1 MPSVLFVCTAN
12 RFRSPLAEAAFK
24 QCLNDD
30 GCLEDWDVWSAGT
43 WTESGL
49 PPAAAALK
57 AARRLGLDIERHRSQ
72 SITSDLLLRSDLVI
86 VMQAS
91 QQEAILV
98 DFPHAAGKI
107 MLLSE
112 IVEGIKYDIPDPI
125 VSLDGSDQELAKVI
139 INLVKQGYKK
149 ICVMAQKRR

>member
-1 MPSVLFVCTAN
+1 
-12 RFRSPLAEAAFK
+12 
-24 QCLNDD
+24 
-30 GCLEDWDVWSAGT
+30 
-43 WTESGL
+43 
-49 PPAAAALK
+49 
-57 AARRLGLDIERHRSQ
+57 
-72 SITSDLLLRSDLVI
+72 
-86 VMQAS
+86 MQAS

>member
-24 QCLNDD
+24 QCLFDD

-49 PPAAAALK
+49 PPAAAAVK

-98 DFPHAAGKI
+98 DFPHVAGKT

-112 IVEGIKYDIPDPI
+112 IVEGIAYDIPDPI
-125 VSLDGSDQELAKVI
+125 ETLDGSDQELATVI
-139 INLVKQGYKK
+139 CNLVKQGYKQ

>member
-49 PPAAAALK
+49 PPATGALK

-98 DFPHAAGKI
+98 DFPHVAGKT

-112 IVEGIKYDIPDPI
+112 IVEGITYDIPDPI
-125 VSLDGSDQELAKVI
+125 ETLDGSDQELATVI
-139 INLVKQGYKK
+139 CNLVKQGYKQ

>member
-24 QCLNDD
+24 KCLYND

-43 WTESGL
+43 WTEGGL

-57 AARRLGLDIERHRSQ
+57 AARRFGLDIESHRSQ

-98 DFPHAAGKI
+98 DFPHVAGKT

-112 IVEGIKYDIPDPI
+112 IVEGITYDIPDPI
-125 VSLDGSDQELAKVI
+125 ETLDGSDQELASVI
-139 INLVKQGYKK
+139 CNLVKQGYKQ